1 MLIKSGNSQVIGTQ
15 AQSRLSVRPED
26 VHKVVS
32 LMIQKYHLRTTPI
45 REVVI
50 NGLETTENAVRQG
63 REFRPVEIGLN
74 ADSVSDASPFAREG
88 DLDVRYENSVVTV
101 TDHGE
106 GMSPEFMSDMF
117 TSVTASTKDQD
128 QDAIGGLGIGSK
140 SVLSLTDY
148 ATWRTVKDGVAT
160 VMVISTD
167 NEAGFAINHES
178 VPTDDENGTTVT
190 IPVSSD
196 IMGQIVKSLS
206 SDFLDYVSPEKVV
219 VTGNLAPSVT
229 VGRIVDNI
237 ALTTS
242 NGTGFLT
249 SEHATDSGTVHLL
262 VNGAPYPTPDDLS
275 TMEYVNVS
283 INNSPTN
290 EMVRVSFNE
299 VVVNLDQ
306 NEDGVMIL
314 GSREAL
320 VNDGKLNDLI
330 RTRVI
335 DAVGELTNKALDKM
349 TSSDNPSDFINTIG
363 EFVNDDLIYFFGV
376 VYSNTSRYGWAGT
389 HPLIHRSM
397 VSLAGDCDKK
407 NRNSTLNRHAE
418 IVDAVD
424 GSVVSIKEIL
434 SKDGEIVI
442 GKASVREPSDDSH
455 RTRKMNEWQKLVNES
470 LVVSTTDNMANALVQ
485 AKSITDIVGDV
496 PIRFFLEEKGSISS
510 TVRFITNMFSELG
523 LTFNDTEVDDFYHD
537 IMDYIE
543 KNITVS
549 DYKTDEVRD
558 MVKSY
563 ARKVS
568 TANRAPKRRKTRK
581 ERMEESNIHVLSF
594 KDGVGYEVEEFF
606 PSVPKLS
613 EWLDKEKAH
622 WIGMTEFRDY
632 MRNYNLV
639 LNKSMEEKKILSE
652 SVQDKNLRIVLV
664 RKDTLL
670 NRVLDL
676 NSGSNMLWS
685 YSNMEDFLDNA
696 QERASIFKFDIG
708 REMDG
713 MDTER
718 MINAANALLEGVDV
732 NNTLLHRLAKEF
744 PVKEGYRQIMDNLLN
759 TASGTKVTGWRRD
772 DHDRILYHLAGIKD
786 MFVEGEVMI
795 IAREFPATIV
805 RKGGEKVNLDAV
817 ELLRRSVDMV
827 SMCINDNE

>member
-26 VHKVVS
+26 VHKVVA

-50 NGLETTENAVRQG
+50 NGLETTDNAVRQG

-74 ADSVSDASPFAREG
+74 ADTVADASPFARVG
-88 DLDVRYENSVVTV
+88 DTDVRYENAVVTV

-128 QDAIGGLGIGSK
+128 KDAIGGLGIGSK

-206 SDFLDYVSPEKVV
+206 SDFLDYVSSEKVV
-219 VTGNLAPSVT
+219 ITGNLATSVT

-237 ALTTS
+237 AFTTS

-249 SEHATDSGTVHLL
+249 SDNVTNSGTVHLL
-262 VNGAPYPTPDDLS
+262 VNGAPYPTPDEVSVMD
-275 TMEYVNVS
+275 YIDVNVK
-283 INNSPTN
+283 NSPTN

-306 NEDGVMIL
+306 NEEGVMIL

-335 DAVGELTNKALDKM
+335 DAVGELANKALDKM
-349 TSSDNPSDFINTIG
+349 TSTDNPSDFIDTVE
-363 EFVNDDLIYFFGV
+363 EFVNDDLIYFCRAV
-376 VYSNTSRYGWAGT
+376 DANTVRYAWTRANRIV
-389 HPLIHRSM
+389 HKSM

-407 NRNSTLNRHAE
+407 SGDKVFGRYKE
-418 IVDAVD
+418 IADAVD
-424 GSVVSIKEIL
+424 GNVVSIKEIL
-434 SKDGEIVI
+434 GKDGEIVM

-455 RTRKMNEWQKLVNES
+455 RIQKMNEWQKLVNES
-470 LVVSTTDNMANALVQ
+470 LVVSTTDNMANALVK
-485 AKSITDIVGDV
+485 AKSITDIVGDI
-496 PIRFFLEEKGSISS
+496 PIRFFLADEASIRS
-510 TVRFITNMFSELG
+510 TVRGITSMFSELG
-523 LTFNDTEVDDFYHD
+523 LTFDHTDADDFHD
-537 IMDYIE
+537 DVMNYIE

-549 DYKTDEVRD
+549 DHKPDEVRD
-558 MVKSY
+558 MVKAY

-568 TANRAPKRRKTRK
+568 AANRAPKRRRTRE
-581 ERMEESNIHVLSF
+581 ERIEASNIHVLSF

-606 PSVPKLS
+606 PSVPKLE

-622 WIGMTEFRDY
+622 WISMAEFYDSRRSYDI
-632 MRNYNLV
+632 V
-639 LNKSMEEKKILSE
+639 LNKSMEETKILSE
-652 SVQDKNLRIVLV
+652 SVPDKNLRIVLV
-664 RKDTLL
+664 RKETLF
-670 NRVLDL
+670 NRVLEL
-676 NSGSNMLWS
+676 NCGRNMVRS
-685 YSNMEDFLDNA
+685 YSRIGEFLNNA
-696 QERASIFKFDIG
+696 QERASIFKYDIG
-708 REMDG
+708 KEMDG
-713 MDTER
+713 RETEM
-718 MINAANALLEGVDV
+718 MITSANILLQGVDAS
-732 NNTLLHRLAKEF
+732 NTLLHRLAKEF
-744 PVKEGYRQIMDNLLN
+744 PVKEGYRQVMNALLD
-759 TASGTKVTGWRRD
+759 TAPGTEVTGWRRN
-772 DHDRILYHLAGIKD
+772 DHDRIDYYLEGVKD
-786 MFVEGEVMI
+786 MFVEGEFMMI
-795 IAREFPATIV
+795 AQDFPSTIIMNY
-805 RKGGEKVNLDAV
+805 GEKANLDAV
-817 ELLRRSVDMV
+817 KILRHSVDMV
-827 SMCINDNE
+827 SMCVNDNE

>member
-74 ADSVSDASPFAREG
+74 ADTVSDASPFARVG
-88 DLDVRYENSVVTV
+88 DTDVHYENAVVTV

-128 QDAIGGLGIGSK
+128 KDAIGGLGIGSK

-196 IMGQIVKSLS
+196 IMRQIVNSLS
-206 SDFLDYVSPEKVV
+206 SDFLDYVSSEKVV
-219 VTGNLAPSVT
+219 VTGNLAPSVP

-237 ALTTS
+237 ACTTS

-249 SEHATDSGTVHLL
+249 SEHGDKAGTVHLL
-262 VNGAPYPTPDDLS
+262 VNGAPYPTPDELS
-275 TMEYVNVS
+275 EMDYVDVNV
-283 INNSPTN
+283 NNSPIN

-306 NEDGVMIL
+306 NEEGVMIL

-330 RTRVI
+330 RKRVI
-335 DAVGELTNKALDKM
+335 DAVEELANKALDKM
-349 TSSDNPSDFINTIG
+349 TSTDNPSDFIDAVG
-363 EFVNDDLIYFFGV
+363 EIVNDDLIYFCRSAV
-376 VYSNTSRYGWAGT
+376 ATNSRYGWAGFDK
-389 HPLIHRSM
+389 LIYKSM
-397 VSLAGDCDKK
+397 VSLAGDCDKT

-424 GSVVSIKEIL
+424 GNVVTIQEIL
-434 SKDGEIVI
+434 GKNGEIVM
-442 GKASVREPSDDSH
+442 GKASVREPSDDFK
-455 RTRKMNEWQKLVNES
+455 RVQKMNEWQKMVNHS
-470 LVVSTTDNMANALVQ
+470 LVVSTTDNMANALVR

-496 PIRFFLEEKGSISS
+496 PVRFFVADERFISS
-510 TVRFITNMFSELG
+510 TVWVVTNMFTGLG
-523 LTFNDTEVDDFYHD
+523 LTFNDIEPDDFCHD
-537 IMDYIE
+537 VVDYIT

-549 DYKTDEVRD
+549 EHKPDEIRD
-558 MVKSY
+558 MVKAY

-568 TANRAPKRRKTRK
+568 AANRAPKRRRTRQ
-581 ERMEESNIHVLSF
+581 ERMEEASIHVLSF

-606 PSVPKLS
+606 PSVPKLE
-613 EWLDKEKAH
+613 EWLDKEEAH
-622 WIGMTEFRDY
+622 WVSMTEFYHFGRSY
-632 MRNYNLV
+632 SMV
-639 LNKSMEEKKILSE
+639 LDKSMEEKKILSE
-652 SVQDKNLRIVLV
+652 SVPDRNLRIVLV

-670 NRVLDL
+670 NRVVEL
-676 NSGSNMLWS
+676 NCGHNMARS
-685 YSNMEDFLDNA
+685 YSYMEDFLDNA
-696 QERASIFKFDIG
+696 QERAIIFKSDIG
-708 REMDG
+708 QEMDG
-713 MDTER
+713 KDTEKL
-718 MINAANALLEGVDV
+718 IKSANALLEGVDAS
-732 NNTLLHRLAKEF
+732 NTLLHRLAKEF
-744 PVKEGYRQIMDNLLN
+744 PVKEGYRQIMDTLLN
-759 TASGTKVTGWRRD
+759 TAPGTEVSGWRRD
-772 DHDRILYHLAGIKD
+772 DHDRILFQLDGVKD

-795 IAREFPATIV
+795 IAQEFPATIV

>member
-26 VHKVVS
+26 VHKVVA

-74 ADSVSDASPFAREG
+74 ADSVADASPFARAG
-88 DLDVRYENSVVTV
+88 DLDIRYENAVVTV

-128 QDAIGGLGIGSK
+128 KDAIGGLGIGSK

-206 SDFLDYVSPEKVV
+206 SDFLDYVSSEKVV
-219 VTGNLAPSVT
+219 ITGNLAPSVT

-237 ALTTS
+237 ACTTS

-249 SEHATDSGTVHLL
+249 SENVTDSGTVHLL
-262 VNGAPYPTPDDLS
+262 VNGAPYPTPDELS
-275 TMEYVNVS
+275 KMDHVDVS
-283 INNSPTN
+283 VNNSPAN
-290 EMVRVSFNE
+290 ETVRVSFNE

-306 NEDGVMIL
+306 NEEGVMIL

-335 DAVGELTNKALDKM
+335 DAVGELANKALDKM
-349 TSSDNPSDFINTIG
+349 TSTDNPSDFIDTIG
-363 EFVNDDLIYFFGV
+363 EFVNDDLIYFCQAI
-376 VYSNTSRYGWAGT
+376 YSNTRYSWAGT
-389 HPLIHRSM
+389 HRIVHKSM

-407 NRNSTLNRHAE
+407 SRNNVFDRYAE

-424 GSVVSIKEIL
+424 GRAVSIKEIL
-434 SKDGEIVI
+434 GKDGEIVM
-442 GKASVREPSDDSH
+442 GKASVREPANDLH
-455 RTRKMNEWQKLVNES
+455 RVQKMNEWQKLVNQS

-496 PIRFFLEEKGSISS
+496 PVRFFLADEYFIGS
-510 TVRFITNMFSELG
+510 TVSIITNMFSELG
-523 LTFNDTEVDDFYHD
+523 LTFDHTEVDNFRDD
-537 IMDYIE
+537 VIDYIE
-543 KNITVS
+543 KNITIS
-549 DYKTDEVRD
+549 GHKPDDVRD

-568 TANRAPKRRKTRK
+568 AANRAPKRRKTR
-581 ERMEESNIHVLSF
+581 EDRMEEANIHVLSF

-606 PSVPKLS
+606 PSVPKLE
-613 EWLDKEKAH
+613 EWIDKEKAH
-622 WIGMTEFRDY
+622 WIAMTEFQDY
-632 MRNYNLV
+632 MRNYNMV

-652 SVQDKNLRIVLV
+652 SVPDKNLRIVLV
-664 RKDTLL
+664 RKHTLL
-670 NRVLDL
+670 NRVLEL
-676 NSGSNMLWS
+676 HSGSNKVRS
-685 YSNMEDFLDNA
+685 YSSVKDFLDNA
-696 QERASIFKFDIG
+696 QERASIFKYDIG
-708 REMDG
+708 QEMDG
-713 MDTER
+713 RDTDR
-718 MINAANALLEGVDV
+718 MINSANVLLQGVDAS
-732 NNTLLHRLAKEF
+732 NTLLHRLAKEF
-744 PVKEGYRQIMDNLLN
+744 PVKDGYRQIMNALLD
-759 TASGTKVTGWRRD
+759 TASGTQVTGWCRN
-772 DHDRILYHLAGIKD
+772 DHDRIGHYLEGVKD
-786 MFVEGEVMI
+786 MFVEGETMLVAQDFPTTI
-795 IAREFPATIV
+795 I
-805 RKGGEKVNLDAV
+805 RKCGKKVNLDAV

-827 SMCINDNE
+827 SMCVNDNE